1 MKWAN
6 NEVLEFLKLYEP
18 QSQFWNPR
26 HIDHKNLSTVHDA
39 WKEIESNFSIKTN
52 ITKIKK

>member
-39 WKEIESNFSIKTN
+39 WKEIESKLIGISYIG
-52 ITKIKK
+52 IT